1 MSLGRQTRK
10 PWADG
15 VEEIGTKEFD
25 AVTTL
30 IGKAFAGTRESEP
43 EPSCQWLLGP
53 QLAGDMDDPRRAE
66 ILKFFGSFDLAI
78 HGHPH
83 RGTVIG
89 MRGDGGSLRSV
100 IVVRRMPNAAPL
112 IDRVWSRP
120 TASLSVISRSLAKG
134 TMPSI
139 YTDPALKTTLA
150 APIDKRGI
158 LAVLPGLEKIHKAH
172 ADCPHYNVAVAATLP
187 EAQGCGHLSTLMR
200 AVTRRADEEGLPCY
214 LECNGTRNRAIYMR
228 YGFVEVG
235 KYTFEVEGDEPGS
248 APFTEA
254 FAMWRPPM

>member
-1 MSLGRQTRK
+1 MLPCVRTRRK

-15 VEEIGTKEFD
+15 VEEIGTAEIE
-25 AVTTL
+25 AVMTL

-43 EPSCQWLLGP
+43 EWSAHWLLGP
-53 QLAGDMDDPRRAE
+53 QLADMDDPRRAHMCG
-66 ILKFFGSFDLAI
+66 FFLSFAVAT
-78 HGHPH
+78 HGHPD

-120 TASLSVISRSLAKG
+120 TASLSVISRSLAQG

-139 YTDPALKTTLA
+139 YTDAALKTTLA
-150 APIDKRGI
+150 APIDKRGS